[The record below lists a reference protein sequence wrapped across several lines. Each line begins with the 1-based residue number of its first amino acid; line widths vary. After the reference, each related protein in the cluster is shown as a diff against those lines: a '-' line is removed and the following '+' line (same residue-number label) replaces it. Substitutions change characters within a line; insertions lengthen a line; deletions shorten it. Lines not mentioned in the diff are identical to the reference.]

1 MNHAALTSAP
11 GAINRLTPAKHA
23 QSADEKFE
31 FFQGQ
36 GSHVFFRRKVGVPHH
51 SDLPG
56 GVGHEERSDA
66 TGLAPSDTLSK
77 YKPRRFGSGKK
88 ANNFSSSSRYFFYK
102 LTKKRMI
109 T

>member
-11 GAINRLTPAKHA
+11 GATYRLTPAKHA

-36 GSHVFFRRKVGVPHH
+36 GGHVFFRRKVGVPHH

-56 GVGHEERSDA
+56 GGGHEERRDGVGA
-66 TGLAPSDTLSK
+66 AAGLAPSDTLSK

-88 ANNFSSSSRYFFYK
+88 ANNFSSSSRYF
-102 LTKKRMI
+102 LL
-109 T
+109 